1 MHQLLPPHVREALDE
16 AWAAKLEEQANVWK
30 NTRSERRSVLSTAI
44 VVVRR
49 PKRGRSIFKDRTLSA
64 YQA

>member
-1 MHQLLPPHVREALDE
+1 MDHLLPPHVRQALDE

-30 NTRSERRSVLSTAI
+30 NTRAQRQSLIAGI

-49 PKRGRSIFKDRTLSA
+49 SKRGHGIVKGRTRLS